1 MGGYAEPI
9 KSKLKRKKAIYG
21 NFLHN
26 ILVNY
31 ALNNKNLMNKLY
43 CNQTGSHNLL
53 ATVSSLPNNIPGM
66 KEIKGLIKVD
76 IINLNLKI
84 KYENSKKLS
93 W

>member
-1 MGGYAEPI
+1 
-9 KSKLKRKKAIYG
+9 
-21 NFLHN
+21 
-26 ILVNY
+26 
-31 ALNNKNLMNKLY
+31 MNKLY

-53 ATVSSLPNNIPGM
+53 ATVSSLPNNISGM

>member
-1 MGGYAEPI
+1 
-9 KSKLKRKKAIYG
+9 
-21 NFLHN
+21 
-26 ILVNY
+26 
-31 ALNNKNLMNKLY
+31 MNKLY
-43 CNQTGSHNLL
+43 CDQTGGNKLL

-66 KEIKGLIKVD
+66 KEIKGLIKAD